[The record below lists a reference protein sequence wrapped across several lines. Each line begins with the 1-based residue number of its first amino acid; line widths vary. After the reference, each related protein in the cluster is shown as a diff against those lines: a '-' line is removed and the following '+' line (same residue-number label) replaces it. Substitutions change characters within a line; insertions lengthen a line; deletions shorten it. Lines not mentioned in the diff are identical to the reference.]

1 MHCGEKLI
9 ADPRDFAVSWV
20 RQEQG
25 NLLCGSI
32 MLFDIAGV
40 THVFTQLIQLLTGE
54 ESVEVGHGLD
64 SCTSEVV
71 CSSVV
76 LDNLIVDLL
85 DTPGTEDSTKTDVEI
100 LQIISDDLVKR
111 YAVKLPLP
119 RGQDS

>member
-1 MHCGEKLI
+1 
-9 ADPRDFAVSWV
+9 
-20 RQEQG
+20 
-25 NLLCGSI
+25 

-76 LDNLIVDLL
+76 LDNLVVDLL